1 MPWETRLPHA
11 DHADGV
17 PAQAEPLEPTPDT
30 PAGDAAAVPRGRIL
44 WWLTALIVAVDQA
57 SKAVVR
63 AMLPLYDSVSGIPG
77 LLDITHVRN
86 EGVAFGLFNTYD
98 LPYKAVLTTVLALL
112 ALAGITYYARHLRP
126 HEWLARTG
134 LSLILGGAIG
144 NLIDRVTMG
153 YVLDFVD
160 VYWGDWHFWAFN
172 VADAS
177 ITIGA
182 VLVFADLLLVNR
194 HAAPGG
200 HAGPPLPSD

>member
-1 MPWETRLPHA
+1 MRLSHA
-11 DHADGV
+11 DHADGI
-17 PAQAEPLEPTPDT
+17 PAPAEPVDPTPDA
-30 PAGDAAAVPRGRIL
+30 PAGDSAAVSRGRIL

-57 SKAVVR
+57 SKAIVR
-63 AMLPLYDSVSGIPG
+63 ATLPLYDSVSGVPG

-98 LPYKAVLTTVLALL
+98 LPYKAAMTTALALL

-126 HEWLARTG
+126 NEWLARTG

-182 VLVFADLLLVNR
+182 VLVFADLLFVNR
-194 HAAPGG
+194 KHVSNPV
-200 HAGPPLPSD
+200 

>member
-1 MPWETRLPHA
+1 LHHA
-11 DHADGV
+11 EQPDG
-17 PAQAEPLEPTPDT
+17 T
-30 PAGDAAAVPRGRIL
+30 PAPAAPADRPVETGEAAPVRRGRVL
-44 WWLTALIVAVDQA
+44 WWLTVLVVAADQA
-57 SKAVVR
+57 TKAIVR
-63 AMLPLYDSVSGIPG
+63 ARIPLYDSFTAIPG
-77 LLDITHVRN
+77 LLDLTHVRN

-98 LPYKAVLTTVLALL
+98 LPYKAALTTVLALL

-126 HEWLARTG
+126 HEWLARAG

-144 NLIDRVTMG
+144 NLIDRMTVG

-194 HAAPGG
+194 QHVSHPV
-200 HAGPPLPSD
+200 

>member
-1 MPWETRLPHA
+1 LSA
-11 DHADGV
+11 
-17 PAQAEPLEPTPDT
+17 
-30 PAGDAAAVPRGRIL
+30 PAGPLDPAPAAPSGETTTVRRGRIL
-44 WWLTALIVAVDQA
+44 WWVAALVVALDQA
-57 SKAVVR
+57 SKAIIH
-63 AMLPLYDSVSGIPG
+63 AWLPLYDSVTGIPG
-77 LLDITHVRN
+77 VLDITHVRN

-98 LPYKAVLTTVLALL
+98 LPYKAVMTTALALL

-182 VLVFADLLLVNR
+182 VLVFADLLFVNR
-194 HAAPGG
+194 QHVSNPV
-200 HAGPPLPSD
+200 

>member
-1 MPWETRLPHA
+1 M
-11 DHADGV
+11 
-17 PAQAEPLEPTPDT
+17 
-30 PAGDAAAVPRGRIL
+30 
-44 WWLTALIVAVDQA
+44 WWLTALVVAVDQA
-57 SKAVVR
+57 SKAIVR
-63 AMLPLYDSVSGIPG
+63 AWLPLYDAFTAIPG
-77 LLDITHVRN
+77 MLDITHVRN

-98 LPYKAVLTTVLALL
+98 LPYKAALTTALALL

-144 NLIDRVTMG
+144 NLVDRVTVG

-182 VLVFADLLLVNR
+182 VLVFADLLFVNR
-194 HAAPGG
+194 HVS
-200 HAGPPLPSD
+200 HSV

>member
-1 MPWETRLPHA
+1 LPHA
-11 DHADGV
+11 DHADET
-17 PAQAEPLEPTPDT
+17 PIQAEPLDRTPDA
-30 PAGDAAAVPRGRIL
+30 PAGDHAPVRRGRIL
-44 WWLTALIVAVDQA
+44 WWVTALVVGLDQA
-57 SKAVVR
+57 TKAGIR
-63 AMLPLYDSVSGIPG
+63 AWLPLFDSFTGIPG
-77 LLDITHVRN
+77 MLDITHVRN

-98 LPYKAVLTTVLALL
+98 LPYKAVMTTGLAVL

-144 NLIDRVTMG
+144 NLIDRVTTG

-182 VLVFADLLLVNR
+182 VLVFADLLFVNR
-194 HAAPGG
+194 QHVSHPV
-200 HAGPPLPSD
+200 